1 MFPIVNALMVLL
13 FASGVL
19 VQVNDPDPI
28 RWMAI
33 YAAAAAVA
41 LTWAVRGTVPAVA
54 PLGVGLVALV
64 WGASMVAGGPGF
76 GVYGGM
82 FAAWEMDSVAT
93 EEAREG
99 TGLLIIAS
107 WMGVLAWTS
116 WRRRRSTR

>member
-1 MFPIVNALMVLL
+1 VFRIVNALMALL
-13 FASGVL
+13 FAAGVL

-28 RWMAI
+28 PWMAI

-41 LTWAVRGTVPAVA
+41 LTWAVRGNVPAAA
-54 PLGVGLVALV
+54 PLGVGVVALV
-64 WGASMVAGGPGF
+64 WGAAVVVGGPGF

-99 TGLLIIAS
+99 TGLLIIAF

-116 WRRRRSTR
+116 WSRRRATR